1 MDIAKLSKPTNMYK
15 AGNLLLLIS
24 SHRTLMG
31 YIQTVPLSREL
42 IAREYRGN
50 RSLIFRYI

>member
-1 MDIAKLSKPTNMYK
+1 MDIAKLGKTTNMYK

-24 SHRTLMG
+24 SHFTLVV

-42 IAREYRGN
+42 TARDFRGN